1 MPVLCIPLPR
11 PGPRLR
17 AVIVIVIYLTTC
29 RVAPGDTVP
38 LALGAA
44 LGGLLVL
51 EPPRPAAWAP
61 ERAR

>member
-1 MPVLCIPLPR
+1 
-11 PGPRLR
+11 
-17 AVIVIVIYLTTC
+17 VIVIYLATC